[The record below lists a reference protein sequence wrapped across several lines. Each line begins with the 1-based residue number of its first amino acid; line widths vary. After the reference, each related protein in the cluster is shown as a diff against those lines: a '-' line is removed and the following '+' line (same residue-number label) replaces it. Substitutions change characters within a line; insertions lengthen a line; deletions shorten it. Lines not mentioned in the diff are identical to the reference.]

1 MDSTERKKLTTG
13 RLLSLVRG
21 SRSAQDAVAWHAE
34 NGEPSLKDV
43 LYEMM
48 QRRGLSPRDMI
59 QRCGIERSYYYHI
72 LNGNKRPS
80 RNMILRIGLCLHA
93 DLAEMERLLR
103 LADAAKLYPRVRR
116 DALLIFAIQQ
126 KYTMEAANELLRS
139 EGEPPLYRNDDA

>member
-48 QRRGLSPRDMI
+48 QRRGLSPKDMI

-80 RNMILRIGLCLHA
+80 RNMILRIGFCMHA

-103 LADAAKLYPRVRR
+103 MADAAKLYPRVRR

-139 EGEPPLYRNDDA
+139 EGEPVLYRNDDA